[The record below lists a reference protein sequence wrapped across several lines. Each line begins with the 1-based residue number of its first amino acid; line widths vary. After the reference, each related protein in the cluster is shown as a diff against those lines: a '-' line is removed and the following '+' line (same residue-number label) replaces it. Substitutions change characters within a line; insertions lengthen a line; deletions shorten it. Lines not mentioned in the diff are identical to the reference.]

1 MSNEDPDRVEA
12 AAEELYGVPPDDFVP
27 VRDELVAAA
36 REAGDR
42 EAAKAIG
49 RLRRPTQAAWLANL
63 LARERAQQLDGL
75 LSLASDLTD
84 AQRTLDGA
92 ALRTLSAQRGKLVAA
107 MAREARAL
115 AGRDGHRVAE
125 STERDLRGIL
135 DAALADPGIADQVRS
150 GRLHRTV
157 SYSGFGPDAL
167 AGAEPRPAPRRPAPA
182 DEPAPADGDEAG
194 QDEVARDEQAERRAR
209 ELADARRSSTTPSPP
224 SRRPANASR
233 STATSTTTRPV
244 ASPRPRTASPTWSP
258 SWSRPA
264 PRSATPPRPNG
275 PRRRRCATRRAGC
288 GPRRPRSN
296 APAPASRTCPA
307 DAVLV
312 AAADPVPATTQA
324 SAALDPGT
332 AGQLGDGSSRVW
344 PSRKTTPLPHRTS
357 TFPSAN
363 CSV

>member
-1 MSNEDPDRVEA
+1 MSDDGPDRVEA

-182 DEPAPADGDEAG
+182 GEPAPADGDEAG

-209 ELADARRSSTTPSPP
+209 ELADARRSLDDAVAAESEAREREQVDRDEHDDAARRLTEAKDRVADLVAELEQARAAQRDATEAERSAAATLRDSS
-224 SRRPANASR
+224 SRL
-233 STATSTTTRPV
+233 
-244 ASPRPRTASPTWSP
+244 RTA
-258 SWSRPA
+258 A
-264 PRSATPPRPNG
+264 AEVE
-275 PRRRRCATRRAGC
+275 RA
-288 GPRRPRSN
+288 R
-296 APAPASRTCPA
+296 A
-307 DAVLV
+307 
-312 AAADPVPATTQA
+312 
-324 SAALDPGT
+324 
-332 AGQLGDGSSRVW
+332 RVEDL
-344 PSRKTTPLPHRTS
+344 SG
-357 TFPSAN
+357 
-363 CSV
+363 